1 MLSSSEP
8 GKFYLVDGS
17 VEELNYYLEVG
28 QSISAQ
34 GIFISEYIEP
44 HFNLG
49 MNIPAMQLS
58 NIPWIDSDEL
68 PENNCLQIVEGLQKV
83 AFTNDEIV
91 VTDSLFFYY
100 YKKLIHKV
108 SMDFSSHKYSLY
120 VDFAR
125 TA

>member
-1 MLSSSEP
+1 MPNGSNGEN
-8 GKFYLVDGS
+8 FYLVNGS

-34 GIFISEYIEP
+34 GIFLSEYIEP

-58 NIPWIDSDEL
+58 NVPWIDSDEL
-68 PENNCLQIVEGLQKV
+68 PENNCLEIVKGLQEV
-83 AFTNDEIV
+83 AFKNDEIV

-100 YKKLIHKV
+100 YKKLLHKV

-120 VDFAR
+120 VDLTR